1 MRKLL
6 LLALGYA
13 AYRWLSSPA
22 EDRMPQTM
30 DRGAQPRWSGG
41 SGRSSGGRSPTR
53 SDATPE
59 EQGDAGKV
67 TYRVVEH
74 DGGWA
79 YKVGDVFS
87 ETFGTHDDALKAANA
102 AARAQQLAGE
112 PEPIEYQDESGTW
125 RQEDASGDDRP
136 DTGVEDT
143 EPRKG

>member
-22 EDRMPQTM
+22 EDGAPQRTDASAPQRRPEGSRRPSQAFSGNRR
-30 DRGAQPRWSGG
+30 DR
-41 SGRSSGGRSPTR
+41 
-53 SDATPE
+53 TPE
-59 EQGDAGKV
+59 EQGDAGEI

-87 ETFGTHDDALKAANA
+87 ETFGTHDDALKAAKA
-102 AARAQQLAGE
+102 AARAQQLAGD
-112 PEPIEYQDESGTW
+112 PEPIEYQDEDGNW
-125 RQEDASGDDRP
+125 RQEDTSGEDRP
-136 DTGVEDT
+136 TTGVEDT
-143 EPRKG
+143 QPRMG